1 MGFHCQ
7 SLPYLWYKKR
17 MEGEK
22 LIMEEEKKYI
32 AGWLMW
38 LLFLLI
44 VTGVIFYSLNSLGLI
59 GRTIIE
65 RKVFENS
72 YQKKAADEDALS
84 TYDAQLSILERR
96 LRSSLTDSERAE
108 LQAQIDSINI
118 LKASKGN

>member
-1 MGFHCQ
+1 
-7 SLPYLWYKKR
+7 
-17 MEGEK
+17 
-22 LIMEEEKKYI
+22 
-32 AGWLMW
+32 MW

-72 YQKKAADEDALS
+72 YQKKASDKDALS

-96 LRSSLTDSERAE
+96 LRSSLTDSERTE
-108 LQAQIDSINI
+108 LQAQIDAIRI